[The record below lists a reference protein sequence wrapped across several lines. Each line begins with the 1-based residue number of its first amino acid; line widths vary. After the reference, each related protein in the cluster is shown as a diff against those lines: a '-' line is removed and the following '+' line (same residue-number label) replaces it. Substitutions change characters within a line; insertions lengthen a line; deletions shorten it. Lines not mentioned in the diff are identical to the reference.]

1 MSAEKVSFAKQD
13 QLGAVR
19 VRDRWTIAF
28 PGWVG
33 AMANRP
39 SCRKRVACALIG
51 ALAALPG
58 ALPSMRAQETA
69 ATIPVEV
76 KVVTLPVTVRDKN
89 GKIVR
94 DLTKDDFTLQEDG
107 RLQTIRYFSQDSNL
121 PFTLGLL
128 VDTSRSQ
135 TNVLDAERNASRGFF
150 DQMLVQ
156 PKDTA
161 FLIHFDREVELL
173 QDLTSS
179 REKLQAAL
187 ELLKTPPGRDS
198 SNDPNS
204 NDPND
209 SGDRRSRSG
218 SHHGGTELYDAVFLA
233 SNELMKKQQGRK
245 ALIVLSDGV
254 DRGSKTY
261 LESAIESA
269 QRADTIVYSI
279 YFADSRREEGP
290 GERPGGMGRG
300 GGTGRGGGGWP
311 GGGGGWPGGGGG
323 YPGGGGGRGGGQ
335 RHPEEPHADGKKILQ
350 RISKETGGRFFEVS
364 KKQSVGEIYNSIVE
378 ELRAQYNMGYTPDKD
393 SAASGYHHI
402 QLQVKRKDKD
412 KDLSV
417 QTRDGYYADR

>member
-1 MSAEKVSFAKQD
+1 
-13 QLGAVR
+13 
-19 VRDRWTIAF
+19 
-28 PGWVG
+28 
-33 AMANRP
+33 MANRP
-39 SCRKRVACALIG
+39 SWRNPVVCALIG
-51 ALAALPG
+51 ALVTLPG
-58 ALPSMRAQETA
+58 VGPSLRAQEPA
-69 ATIPVEV
+69 ATIAVDV
-76 KVVTLPVTVRDKN
+76 KVVTLPVTVRDKH

-107 RLQTIRYFSQDSNL
+107 RPQTIRYFSQDTNL
-121 PFTLGLL
+121 PLTLGLL

-135 TNVLDAERNASRGFF
+135 TNVLDAERNASRSFF

-156 PKDTA
+156 PKDNA

-187 ELLKTPPGRDS
+187 ELLKTPSGRDS
-198 SNDPNS
+198 SNDPN
-204 NDPND
+204 D
-209 SGDRRSRSG
+209 SDDRRSGSG
-218 SHHGGTELYDAVFLA
+218 SHHGGTQLYDAVFLA
-233 SNELMKKQQGRK
+233 SSELMKKQQGRK
-245 ALIVLSDGV
+245 ALIILSDGV

-269 QRADTIVYSI
+269 QRADTVVYSI
-279 YFADSRREEGP
+279 YFADSHREE

-311 GGGGGWPGGGGG
+311 GGGGGWPGGGG
-323 YPGGGGGRGGGQ
+323 YPGGGGGGRGGGGQ

-350 RISKETGGRFFEVS
+350 RVSQETGGRFFEVS
-364 KKQSVGEIYNSIVE
+364 KKQTVGDIYDSIVE
-378 ELRAQYNMGYTPDKD
+378 ELRAQYNLGYTPDKD
-393 SAASGYHHI
+393 SAATGYHHI
-402 QLQVKRKDKD
+402 QLQVKR

>member
-1 MSAEKVSFAKQD
+1 MNESRPLNRLPAEA
-13 QLGAVR
+13 
-19 VRDRWTIAF
+19 TIA
-28 PGWVG
+28 
-33 AMANRP
+33 NRSSWWKP
-39 SCRKRVACALIG
+39 AAYALMG

-58 ALPSMRAQETA
+58 VLPSMRAQDAVT
-69 ATIPVEV
+69 TIAVDV
-76 KVVTLPVTVRDKN
+76 KVVTLPVTVRDKH
-89 GKIVR
+89 GTIVR

-107 RLQTIRYFSQDSNL
+107 RPQTIRYFSQDANL
-121 PFTLGLL
+121 PLTLGLL

-135 TNVLDAERNASRGFF
+135 TNVLDAERNASRSFL

-156 PKDTA
+156 PKDKA

-187 ELLKTPPGRDS
+187 ELLKTPSDRDS
-198 SNDPNS
+198 S

-209 SGDRRSRSG
+209 SGDSRSG
-218 SHHGGTELYDAVFLA
+218 SGSGSHHGGGTELYDAVFLA

-269 QRADTIVYSI
+269 QRADTVVYSI
-279 YFADSRREEGP
+279 YFADSHRDEGRRQD
-290 GERPGGMGRG
+290 GGMGRH
-300 GGTGRGGGGWP
+300 GGGWP

-323 YPGGGGGRGGGQ
+323 YPGGGGGRGGRGGQ
-335 RHPEEPHADGKKILQ
+335 RPSESARTDGKKILE
-350 RISKETGGRFFEVS
+350 RVSKETGGRFFEVS
-364 KKQSVGEIYNSIVE
+364 KKETVGQIYDSIVE
-378 ELRAQYNMGYTPDKD
+378 ELRTQYNMGYTPDKD
-393 SAASGYHHI
+393 SAASGYHHV
-402 QLQVKRKDKD
+402 QLQVKR